1 MLRERG
7 GTNRVL
13 FSRLLR
19 HPARKWSGKFQPRSP
34 HWAKG
39 GWRWRVEVGVQ
50 SCAVC
55 ISRDGNNL
63 LHASTGGRQVCCAYV
78 HCSFAFYNFLH
89 VLQISVFIIV
99 YRLEV

>member
-1 MLRERG
+1 MLREREGG

-13 FSRLLR
+13 FSRLIR
-19 HPARKWSGKFQPRSP
+19 HPARKWSGEFQPRSP

-39 GWRWRVEVGVQ
+39 GWKWRVEVGVQ

-63 LHASTGGRQVCCAYV
+63 LHASTGADRCVVRMCIALLL
-78 HCSFAFYNFLH
+78 FL
-89 VLQISVFIIV
+89 IFCT
-99 YRLEV
+99 YCK